1 MVLWLFGI
9 IIIEIKVIKEKIDS
23 LKSVVAYEFDRKRL
37 HVTQDKS
44 KMLASVEYPIQCKE
58 IINFKPNGVII
69 IEICS

>member
-44 KMLASVEYPIQCKE
+44 KMLASVEYPYSVRKLSIS
-58 IINFKPNGVII
+58 NLMV
-69 IEICS
+69 